1 MKLHQVPVKPM
12 TPANARGLGRVVDD
26 FDAEDVAIVAWPQAG
41 WRPVIRGKEGGITQ
55 GAFETAWR
63 GELLIGLSDSFE
75 VDDFHSE
82 YVLGWSRDPAV
93 ADQDAVAPAR
103 EQILVS
109 LINYHPD
116 SGQVFASRHRRPF
129 LLLLAPPSDDV
140 KPEDCVALHSDGS
153 VGFHIDPGVWH
164 QAPFTLAQEDVF
176 ENKQGRVHAVVECLF
191 PEEQGL
197 YLSVQL
203 PVAAVP
209 PTRRACTFAR
219 R

>member
-93 ADQDAVAPAR
+93 ETRGSGTRRPLRWRKRTSSKTSRAGCTPSSNASSPRNRVYTYQSNCRWLPFLQRDAPAP
-103 EQILVS
+103 S
-109 LINYHPD
+109 PAA
-116 SGQVFASRHRRPF
+116 SGGAGGNR
-129 LLLLAPPSDDV
+129 LLNLL
-140 KPEDCVALHSDGS
+140 
-153 VGFHIDPGVWH
+153 
-164 QAPFTLAQEDVF
+164 
-176 ENKQGRVHAVVECLF
+176 HAVWDRMEFEMMTEPRGCVRGKLLE
-191 PEEQGL
+191 
-197 YLSVQL
+197 
-203 PVAAVP
+203 
-209 PTRRACTFAR
+209 ACR
-219 R
+219 VLI

>member
-1 MKLHQVPVKPM
+1 MKFHQVPVKPM
-12 TPANARGLGRVVDD
+12 TPANARGLGRVIDD
-26 FDAEDVAIVAWPQAG
+26 FDAAEVAIVAWPQAG
-41 WRPVIRGKEGGITQ
+41 WRPVTRGKEGGITQ
-55 GAFETAWR
+55 GAFKAAWR
-63 GELLIGLSDSFE
+63 GEVLIGVSDSFE
-75 VDDFHSE
+75 TDDFHTE

-93 ADQDAVAPAR
+93 ADPDAVAPTR
-103 EQILVS
+103 DRILVS

-116 SGQVFASRHRRPF
+116 GGQVFASRHRRPF

-209 PTRRACTFAR
+209 TTRRA
-219 R
+219 